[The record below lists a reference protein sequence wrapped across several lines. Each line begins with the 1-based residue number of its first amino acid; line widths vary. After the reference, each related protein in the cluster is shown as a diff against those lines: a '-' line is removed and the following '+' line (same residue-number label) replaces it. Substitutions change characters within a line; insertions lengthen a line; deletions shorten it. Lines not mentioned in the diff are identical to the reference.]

1 MCNSCA
7 KKMKEKPLSRRLFGV
22 ALDVLE
28 ELRLL
33 HLDGGEDLGE
43 RLRVLLDLRLAAPR
57 ASDK

>member
-1 MCNSCA
+1 M
-7 KKMKEKPLSRRLFGV
+7 